1 MSTSIGKTPFL
12 RLLLPVITGIVVA
25 TYFPWEAARSFHVGL
40 AGLLTMLVSYFVG
53 EKQRYNTRWLFGAG
67 LFLFLFAFAALR
79 YAEEEKKTAPD
90 FPAAPCYFTGTLVDI
105 PETKPR
111 SLACH
116 VKTFYPVKKR
126 VILYL
131 QQTDEARSLV
141 PGDELLF
148 RAALQ
153 PFKNFGNPDDFDYA
167 RFMKIKGMA
176 GSAYVPET
184 EWCKTG
190 KQHITLSTLSQRC
203 RGKVLDFYRGFR
215 LEPDAHAFLAAITLG
230 YKAYLSDDLQAAFRA
245 SGTAHVLAVSGL
257 HVGVIYMVINFLFS
271 FLGKHGRGYAARQ
284 FLVITTLWA
293 YALVAGM
300 SAPVIRA
307 AFMLTIY
314 CVGRAFRRSGFTY
327 NTLAAAAFFLL
338 LCRPFS
344 LHDVS
349 FMMSFTAVFA
359 ILFFQPKIK
368 RLHMPHGKISR
379 YIWELSTISLS
390 AQLGLFP
397 LVLYYFGSF
406 PTYFFIA
413 NLFVVP
419 LLSLVIYTSV
429 PLIIVSLF
437 AVPDWLGSTFRWAP
451 ETLIEVILRAVHIT
465 ETLPF
470 AQLTDKHLTFF
481 QLFLLLA
488 FVYPIAR
495 FLVSPRARS
504 LLTALAAMLL
514 FLVSTIREQWVAS
527 PPPKLVVFNAPAK
540 SEIGFF
546 ANKRRHHAELPSN
559 GLVPHPRKSIVR
571 LRDGEWEQ
579 LHAEAPFPL
588 DVLILSGQGSFDL
601 EKLLRLFTPRMVV
614 LDSSIPRYAA
624 ARLRKEGSAR
634 GLIVHDVSLQGAYS
648 VIF

>member
-1 MSTSIGKTPFL
+1 MRG
-12 RLLLPVITGIVVA
+12 
-25 TYFPWEAARSFHVGL
+25 
-40 AGLLTMLVSYFVG
+40 
-53 EKQRYNTRWLFGAG
+53 
-67 LFLFLFAFAALR
+67 
-79 YAEEEKKTAPD
+79 
-90 FPAAPCYFTGTLVDI
+90 
-105 PETKPR
+105 
-111 SLACH
+111 
-116 VKTFYPVKKR
+116 
-126 VILYL
+126 
-131 QQTDEARSLV
+131 
-141 PGDELLF
+141 
-148 RAALQ
+148 
-153 PFKNFGNPDDFDYA
+153 
-167 RFMKIKGMA
+167 
-176 GSAYVPET
+176 T

-190 KQHITLSTLSQRC
+190 KQHITLSTLSQQC
-203 RGKVLDFYRGFR
+203 RGKILDFYSGFR

-271 FLGKHGRGYAARQ
+271 FLGKHGRGYAVRQ

-314 CVGRAFRRSGFTY
+314 CVGRACRRSGFTY

-368 RLHMPHGKISR
+368 RLHMPRGKISR
-379 YIWELSTISLS
+379 YIWDLSTISLS

-437 AVPDWLGSTFRWAP
+437 AVPDWLGSIFRWVP
-451 ETLIEVILRAVHIT
+451 ETLIEVILRAVYIA

-470 AQLTDKHLTFF
+470 AQLTDKYLTFF
-481 QLFLLLA
+481 QLLLLLA
-488 FVYPIAR
+488 FVYPIVQ
-495 FLVSPRARS
+495 FLASPRARS

-514 FLVSTIREQWVAS
+514 FLTSTVHARWVA
-527 PPPKLVVFNAPAK
+527 PPARLVVFNAPAK

-546 ANKRRHHAELPSN
+546 ANKRRHYAELPSN

-571 LRDGEWEQ
+571 LHDGEWEQ
-579 LHAEAPFPL
+579 LHAETPFPL
-588 DVLILSGQGSFDL
+588 DVLILSGQESFDL
-601 EKLLRLFTPRMVV
+601 EKLLHLFTPRVVV

-624 ARLRKEGSAR
+624 DRLRKEGRAR
-634 GLIVHDVSLQGAYS
+634 GLILHDVSLQGAYS
-648 VIF
+648 VFF